1 MRRLGI
7 MKKNRI
13 FTLIELLV
21 VIAIIAILA
30 AMLLPA
36 LKTARE
42 KAKTIMCISNMK
54 QIGMASAQYS
64 NDYDGFIKCWSG
76 NWQAKLIPYAGCRGI
91 LWICPSSPEINTS
104 EAAKI
109 EATRDPDSIEF
120 TSNAAMYWAQTI
132 GINGVAFYN
141 KDVKATKILHP
152 SILIYNADATGA
164 RTQWYSPA
172 NGNGG
177 RYMSYYVYPDHG
189 SSLYP
194 RHKNGMN
201 VLFVDYHTEWKSA
214 TEVRGWCA
222 DCWQPGSHFSNR

>member
-1 MRRLGI
+1 VI
-7 MKKNRI
+7 DKNNSQN

-42 KAKTIMCISNMK
+42 KAKTIMCASNMK

-64 NDYDGFIKCWSG
+64 NDYDGYIKCWAD

-91 LWICPSSPEINTS
+91 LWVCPSSPEINTAD
-104 EAAKI
+104 AAKLDAI
-109 EATRDPDSIEF
+109 RDPNS
-120 TSNAAMYWAQTI
+120 TSFNSSSAPMFWVQTI

-152 SILIYNADATGA
+152 ALLIYNADATG
-164 RTQWYSPA
+164 RREEWYSPY

-177 RYMSYYVYPDHG
+177 RYMSKTVYPDDG
-189 SSLYP
+189 ASLYP
-194 RHKNGMN
+194 RHQNGMN
-201 VLFVDYHTEWKSA
+201 LLCVDYHTEWKSA
-214 TEVRGWCA
+214 TEVRGWGA
-222 DCWQPGSHFSNR
+222 DWWKPASHFSNR